1 VVVWFHS
8 FLEGGNLMKTRWLIA
23 TMAAVVLALS
33 GAMASD
39 EKAPAKAE
47 DKAGVV
53 AGEVLDL
60 SCYLGHG
67 GMGEGHAGCAAKCVK
82 GGAPVGL
89 LGADGTVYV
98 LYADHSDG
106 APYEQVKDLAGK
118 KVEVTGTVAS
128 KSGMKG
134 ITVRGVK
141 AL

>member
-1 VVVWFHS
+1 
-8 FLEGGNLMKTRWLIA
+8 MKTRLLF
-23 TMAAVVLALS
+23 AAGVALVLACS
-33 GAMASD
+33 AATAGD
-39 EKAPAKAE
+39 EKTAKAE
-47 DKAGVV
+47 AKASVV
-53 AGEVLDL
+53 TGEVLDL

-98 LYADHSDG
+98 LFADHSDG
-106 APYEQVKDLAGK
+106 SPYEQVKELAGK
-118 KVEVTGTVAS
+118 KVEVTGNVAS

-134 ITVRGVK
+134 ITVQGVK

>member
-1 VVVWFHS
+1 
-8 FLEGGNLMKTRWLIA
+8 MKTRMLFA
-23 TMAAVVLALS
+23 TAAAVALAASLTMA
-33 GAMASD
+33 GD
-39 EKAPAKAE
+39 EKAAAVAKADE
-47 DKAGVV
+47 KVNVV
-53 AGEVLDL
+53 KGEVLDL

-98 LYADHSDG
+98 LFADHSDA

-118 KVEVTGTVAS
+118 KVEVTGDVAS

-134 ITVRGVK
+134 ITVHGVK

>member
-1 VVVWFHS
+1 
-8 FLEGGNLMKTRWLIA
+8 MKTRLLFA
-23 TMAAVVLALS
+23 LMAVVALAVS
-33 GAMASD
+33 AATAAD
-39 EKAPAKAE
+39 EKAAAKAE
-47 DKAGVV
+47 DKASVV
-53 AGEVLDL
+53 KGEVLDL

-106 APYEQVKDLAGK
+106 SPYEQVKDLAGK
-118 KVEVTGTVAS
+118 KVEVTGDVAS

-134 ITVRGVK
+134 LTVHAVK